1 MAKYYFSRSCDPNPL
16 AWKWLI
22 SGVIEASSLDEAK
35 GDLDAALIR
44 LQTTDRA
51 SSFTFTA
58 LDSIEK
64 TDGGLLAI
72 TMGSP

>member
-1 MAKYYFSRSCDPNPL
+1 MAKFYFSRCCDPDPFDR
-16 AWKWLI
+16 KWLV

-44 LQTTDRA
+44 LRTMERN
-51 SSFTFTA
+51 SSFVVSE

-64 TDGGLLAI
+64 LADGLLAI
-72 TMGSP
+72 TMGSY